1 MYSDSFSFSLLL
13 TVHTLYYY
21 EDFVIFVKILV
32 PYTMKRTLFVLSV
45 FLLLFIGNIGL
56 ACAQRPSFYEVVI
69 LSSEGKPQPDI
80 YAYYDT
86 SDNERKYFKSD
97 ANGMMIITPDSANW
111 ITKMKF
117 DEEKNK
123 GYHAAVFN
131 LYYKQK
137 DTLIYNTRKDLERM
151 LGGKVY
157 QCNDCDERPEFPG
170 GANELM
176 KFLGKNI
183 NYPPI
188 SQCDFQVRI
197 LVQCVIDK
205 DGSVKDAKVIRPG
218 DAINNDY
225 YVRESVR
232 VVSSMPKWKPGKVGG
247 KPVACLFT
255 IPVMF
260 RLQ

>member
-1 MYSDSFSFSLLL
+1 
-13 TVHTLYYY
+13 
-21 EDFVIFVKILV
+21 
-32 PYTMKRTLFVLSV
+32 MKRTLFVLSV

-80 YAYYDT
+80 YAYYET

-97 ANGMMIITPDSANW
+97 ANGMMIITPDLANRK
-111 ITKMKF
+111 TKMKF

-131 LYYKQK
+131 LFYKQK

-157 QCNDCDERPEFPG
+157 QYNDCDEKPEFPG
-170 GANELM
+170 GAKELM

-188 SQCDFQVRI
+188 SGDHFHTRI

-205 DGSVKDAKVIRPG
+205 DGSVKDSKVIHP
-218 DAINNDY
+218 DCLMNDDY
-225 YVRESVR
+225 YVRESIR

-255 IPVMF
+255 IPVVF